1 MRQRVKSA
9 RSLYNK
15 RLMVSIYSAFHM
27 LIIINYVA
35 VVVHCMA
42 FNNTSDMRDAVIQY
56 DGQYIVWSERQ

>member
-15 RLMVSIYSAFHM
+15 RLMVSIYSAFNT

-42 FNNTSDMRDAVIQY
+42 FNNTSGMRDAVIQY
-56 DGQYIVWSERQ
+56 DGQYIV